1 MRRALKKLG
10 FEGLFNE
17 NELAGKSAEDVIGQ
31 IEDKAWNAYDQK
43 IDPVREQIKSF
54 ERNMSLEVID
64 RAWVDH
70 IDMMS
75 KLRDGIG
82 LRRYAQD
89 NPLQAY
95 VTEGFQMFENMM
107 HNIAQDIVAY
117 CMNIRVVKQGEQQ
130 KA

>member
-1 MRRALKKLG
+1 MKKLG
-10 FEGLFNE
+10 FEGIISEDDLR
-17 NELAGKSAEDVIGQ
+17 GVSAEDAIAK
-31 IEDKAWNAYDQK
+31 IEEKAWNVYDQK
-43 IDPVREQIKSF
+43 IDPVRDQVRNF
-54 ERNMSLEVID
+54 ERSMSLEVID

-82 LRRYAQD
+82 LRSYAQD

-107 HNIAQDIVAY
+107 HNIAQDIVSY
-117 CMNIRVVKQGEQQ
+117 CMNMRIISAPAPQQ
-130 KA
+130 QA